1 MSLSGIGYQYTI
13 CKHKVVKLLGY
24 FDEIQTWH
32 MENLTSLTPFLS
44 VTEEKTKLLH
54 CFFPLFLKR
63 FFQKVMFPEGLTLF
77 QMTKLQIS
85 SFRHHLQTIIKCC

>member
-1 MSLSGIGYQYTI
+1 MSLSGIGYQYAI

-44 VTEEKTKLLH
+44 VTEGKNQTVALLFPTVSEK
-54 CFFPLFLKR
+54 
-63 FFQKVMFPEGLTLF
+63 V
-77 QMTKLQIS
+77 S
-85 SFRHHLQTIIKCC
+85 SKSNVS